1 MNLPVVGSMRNNMD
15 EDNLFD
21 MESILTTIE
30 AFSTFVH
37 GPILKKLISRLS
49 NTEINS
55 SITDSTV
62 TFPFLVAG
70 SNHSSNEFTAIRV
83 V

>member
-1 MNLPVVGSMRNNMD
+1 MRNNMD

-37 GPILKKLISRLS
+37 GPILKKLIS

-62 TFPFLVAG
+62 KFPFLVAG

-83 V
+83 VWTYTK